1 MIHLNANP
9 VVAFN
14 RIKNDPDADKFET
27 LEYIRKQAESTK
39 KAYDSLLNEDPALSA
54 FKGIP
59 NIYIDT
65 TNLTC
70 QETFEIALK
79 ELKKLA
85 LI

>member
-1 MIHLNANP
+1 MENA
-9 VVAFN
+9 
-14 RIKNDPDADKFET
+14 
-27 LEYIRKQAESTK
+27 
-39 KAYDSLLNEDPALSA
+39 EDFRA

-79 ELKKLA
+79 ELKKLS